1 VLLVLLLLLLL
12 LLAATSAYS
21 VSTMGQSNEPVQQ
34 FVILVYVHM
43 SCAPAGAAAN
53 SVDGVA
59 NRVAGVAGVAAAAA
73 AAAGGSVSLQ
83 LQHIQGGWDLVPNTC
98 TAYCTDAWACPMLLQ
113 VLLRSVWMVQP
124 TVLLVLLLLAV
135 T

>member
-1 VLLVLLLLLLL
+1 VLLLLLL

-34 FVILVYVHM
+34 FVIVVYVHM

-53 SVDGVA
+53 SVDGVP
-59 NRVAGVAGVAAAAA
+59 NRVAGVAGVAAA